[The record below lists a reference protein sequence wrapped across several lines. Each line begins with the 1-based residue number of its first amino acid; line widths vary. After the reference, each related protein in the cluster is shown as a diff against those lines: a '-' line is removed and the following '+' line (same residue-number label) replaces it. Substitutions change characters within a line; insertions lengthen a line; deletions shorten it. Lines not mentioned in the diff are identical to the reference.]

1 MPEDLSAIF
10 KPEAKTIMKIFG
22 DADSYYQIPDYQR
35 PYSWNDEQI
44 EQLWDDIYSAMESND
59 ESYFLGPMI
68 LIRTN
73 DGYFE
78 VVDGQQRLTTL
89 MILFCVLRDLYFKDD
104 NRILN
109 AIKSLVNQKYRLRLI
124 TQLHYQN
131 QFEQEILD
139 GIKLPQNKLTK
150 KQREKNKFIN
160 AALIFRNKLESIE
173 DEDEQIT
180 KLVDYLLNKVIMI
193 TITCSKQSFAIK
205 LFQVLNTRG
214 LDLTNTDLIKSYLY
228 GRLDDE
234 RKRKQFVATWG
245 EIETISKQIEE
256 DVEGLFTYY
265 EYYLLA
271 RNPKYS
277 LYDELTR
284 TPTFK
289 EKDSNEVIYLVKKF
303 IDNFSVISQWESK
316 LIFSFWYLP
325 NQVFWKA
332 ILTTAKMQDF
342 DDFERL
348 CKELRKFYYCYW
360 IAGYTTSKIKQ
371 FSFNLISWIKRGR
384 KLDEIKKEIGK
395 KMADDDVLNWM
406 KESLKSDV
414 YGNSW
419 LKPLLLLIE
428 YEQTDN
434 SKISCIELDRKLHAD
449 HILPEK
455 WFKKEEWKKMWT
467 EEQAEKWLHKIG
479 NLTLLSGKKNLA
491 QHNDP
496 PSKKAEMYKKGHG
509 GTTAFEISKRII
521 ERLETGTWT
530 EDDVKDRQKWII
542 GQVEKIL
549 GLNLNGGTAHAEEFD
564 THVHKYTPF
573 QADIREF
580 KESKV
585 ADGVIEN
592 VDTIVVPANKEG
604 FEETFLGKN
613 RWYTIRISKSMI
625 GKIKY
630 IAGYQTAPTS
640 AITHYAE
647 VSKIERYKDTDKF
660 IVYFTDQAN
669 KIGPLKLIPKS
680 KGKVKAPR
688 ALRYTTFNKLRN
700 AKSLD
705 EVFL

>member
-35 PYSWNDEQI
+35 PYSWNDEEI

-89 MILFCVLRDLYFKDD
+89 MILFCVLRDLYLKGD

-109 AIKSLVNQKYRLRLI
+109 AIKSLVDQKYRLRLI

-131 QFEQEILD
+131 EFEQEILD

-160 AALIFRNKLESIE
+160 AALIFRNKLKSIE
-173 DEDEQIT
+173 DADEQIT

-234 RKRKQFVATWG
+234 RKREQFVATWR

-303 IDNFSVISQWESK
+303 IDNFSVISQLESK

-332 ILTTAKMQDF
+332 ILTTAKRKDF

-371 FSFNLISWIKRGR
+371 FSFNLISWIKKER
-384 KLDEIKKEIGK
+384 KLDEIKKEIDK
-395 KMADDDVLNWM
+395 KMADDAVLNWM

-414 YGNSW
+414 YGKSW

-428 YEQTDN
+428 YEQTDT
-434 SKISCIELDRKLHAD
+434 SKISFIELDRKLHID

-455 WFKKEEWKKMWT
+455 WDSIEYWKKKWSRD
-467 EEQAEKWLHKIG
+467 QADSSLHKLG
-479 NLTLLSGKKNLA
+479 NLTLLSGKKNIA
-491 QHNDP
+491 ASND
-496 PSKKAEMYKKGHG
+496 SFYKKKEIYKGRG
-509 GTTAFEISKRII
+509 LDGATAFLITQKII
-521 ERLETGTWT
+521 NEPDWLGSN
-530 EDDVKDRQKWII
+530 VKGRQQWMIEQI
-542 GQVEKIL
+542 EKIL
-549 GLNLNGGTAHAEEFD
+549 D
-564 THVHKYTPF
+564 V
-573 QADIREF
+573 R
-580 KESKV
+580 
-585 ADGVIEN
+585 
-592 VDTIVVPANKEG
+592 
-604 FEETFLGKN
+604 
-613 RWYTIRISKSMI
+613 
-625 GKIKY
+625 
-630 IAGYQTAPTS
+630 
-640 AITHYAE
+640 
-647 VSKIERYKDTDKF
+647 
-660 IVYFTDQAN
+660 
-669 KIGPLKLIPKS
+669 
-680 KGKVKAPR
+680 
-688 ALRYTTFNKLRN
+688 FN
-700 AKSLD
+700 
-705 EVFL
+705 